1 MPLVWDNHGCLPLRL
16 DDQFLPELYRYKRA
30 GVDVVSVNVTFDMM
44 AAGHGL
50 EVVRFFTEWIGTRP
64 DVYVAKTVS
73 DLTASHN
80 ADRLA
85 VVFDIEGACAVEHD
99 LAVLDEYADLAVR
112 TISAAYNLPN
122 RVGGGCLRPD
132 DGLTALGREFVRRA
146 ERAGVVVCCSHT
158 GYRTS
163 RDIIEM
169 STNPVVFSHSN
180 PRAMWDHPRNIPDEL
195 ISLCAQS
202 GGVVGINGVDIFLGT
217 DDLPVD
223 TLVKHVKYVADLV
236 GVEHVGIALDYSFDS
251 TELEDFFVA
260 NREMF
265 PSDAYGDA
273 LDYVEPEAM
282 PAIADELSR
291 SGFARQEIDRV
302 MGLNW
307 LRVAEQ
313 VWT

>member
-1 MPLVWDNHGCLPLRL
+1 MPLVWDNHGCLPLRP
-16 DDQFLPELYRYKRA
+16 DSEFLPELYRYKRA

-44 AAGHGL
+44 ALGHGV
-50 EVVRFFTEWIGTRP
+50 EMARFFSEWIETRP
-64 DVYVAKTVS
+64 DIYVAKAVS
-73 DLTASHN
+73 DLTARHSV
-80 ADRLA
+80 DQLA
-85 VVFDIEGACAVEHD
+85 VVFDIEGARAVEHD
-99 LAVLDEYADLAVR
+99 LAVLDEYAGLGVR

-122 RVGGGCLRPD
+122 RIGGGCLHTD
-132 DGLTALGREFVRRA
+132 EGLTALGREFVRRT
-146 ERAGVVVCCSHT
+146 ERAGMVVCCSHT
-158 GYRTS
+158 GYKTS

-180 PRAMWDHPRNIPDEL
+180 PLAMWDHPRNIPDDL
-195 ISLCAQS
+195 IRLCAQS
-202 GGVVGINGVDIFLGT
+202 GGVVGINGVDIFLGPN
-217 DDLPVD
+217 DRPVD

-265 PSDAYGDA
+265 PSDAYGDT

-282 PAIADELSR
+282 PAIAHELSR
-291 SGFARQEIDRV
+291 SGFARQEIDGI

-313 VWT
+313 VWD

>member
-1 MPLVWDNHGCLPLRL
+1 MALVWDNHGCLPLRP
-16 DDQFLPELYRYKRA
+16 DREFLPELYRYKRA

-44 AAGHGL
+44 APGHG
-50 EVVRFFTEWIGTRP
+50 VAIARFFSEWIETRP
-64 DVYVAKTVS
+64 DMYVAKTVS
-73 DLTASHN
+73 DLTAPHN

-85 VVFDIEGACAVEHD
+85 VVFDIEGARAVEHD
-99 LAVLDEYADLAVR
+99 LAVLDEYAGLAVR
-112 TISAAYNLPN
+112 TISAAYNLSN
-122 RVGGGCLRPD
+122 RIGGGCLD
-132 DGLTALGREFVRRA
+132 ADEGLTGLGREFVRRT
-146 ERAGVVVCCSHT
+146 ERAGMVVCCSHT

-180 PRAMWDHPRNIPDEL
+180 PLAMWDHPRNIPDDL
-195 ISLCAQS
+195 IRLCAQS

-217 DDLPVD
+217 NGLLVD

-265 PSDAYGDA
+265 PSDAYGDT
-273 LDYVEPEAM
+273 LDYVEPEAI

-313 VWT
+313 VWD